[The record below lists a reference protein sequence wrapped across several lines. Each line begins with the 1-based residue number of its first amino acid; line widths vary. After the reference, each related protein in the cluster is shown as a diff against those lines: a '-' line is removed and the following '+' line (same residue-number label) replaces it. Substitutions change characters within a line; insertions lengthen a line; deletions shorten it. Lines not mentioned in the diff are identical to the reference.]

1 MLVEFK
7 YRVYLSD
14 RTFDT
19 TFKATSINE
28 GAEILKRQYG
38 ANDVIGMGEVY

>member
-1 MLVEFK
+1 MLTEFK
-7 YRVYLSD
+7 YRVYLEG

-28 GAEILKRQYG
+28 GAEILKRQFG
-38 ANDVIGMGEVY
+38 AQDVIGMGSV

>member
-1 MLVEFK
+1 MLIEYK
-7 YRVYLSD
+7 YRVYLEG

-19 TFKATSINE
+19 TFKAISMNE

-38 ANDVIGMGEVY
+38 ANDVIGMGSVY

>member
-7 YRVYLSD
+7 YRVYLEG

-19 TFKATSINE
+19 TFKALSMNE
-28 GAEILKRQYG
+28 GAEILKAQFG
-38 ANDVIGMGEVY
+38 AHEVIGMGSV

>member
-1 MLVEFK
+1 MLVEYK
-7 YRVYLSD
+7 YRVYLED

-19 TFKATSINE
+19 TFKALSINE

-38 ANDVIGMGEVY
+38 ARDVIGMGTV